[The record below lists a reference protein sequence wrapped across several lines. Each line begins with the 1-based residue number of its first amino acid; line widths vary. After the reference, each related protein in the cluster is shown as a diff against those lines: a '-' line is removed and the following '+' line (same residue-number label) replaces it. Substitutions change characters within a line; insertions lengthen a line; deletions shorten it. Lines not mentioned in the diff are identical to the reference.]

1 MNCLFC
7 KIARGEIPAARLYE
21 DDQVVAFSDLNPQA
35 PVHVL
40 IVPRIHLDSLLALDD
55 PALALAM
62 LNAAKTVAREK
73 GIDETG
79 FRLLTNVG
87 EDGGQS
93 VPHLHWHLLGG
104 RRMEWP
110 PG

>member
-1 MNCLFC
+1 M
-7 KIARGEIPAARLYE
+7 IHE
-21 DDQVVAFSDLNPQA
+21 DDQVVAFDDLNPQA

-40 IVPRIHLDSLLALDD
+40 IVPRQHLDNLLALDD
-55 PALALAM
+55 PALTLAM

-73 GIDETG
+73 GINETG